1 MFEIPR
7 RGRQVTNFEC
17 SENSRSQIVF
27 PTDIFRKLA
36 FSAPDCVECLIKQ
49 NILPGEIK
57 DAEMS
62 NFSSDFQTLIN
73 INFLCIFFMNY

>member
-7 RGRQVTNFEC
+7 RGRQATNFEC

-36 FSAPDCVECLIKQ
+36 FGAPDCVECLIKQ

-62 NFSSDFQTLIN
+62 NFSSDFQTLIKH
-73 INFLCIFFMNY
+73 